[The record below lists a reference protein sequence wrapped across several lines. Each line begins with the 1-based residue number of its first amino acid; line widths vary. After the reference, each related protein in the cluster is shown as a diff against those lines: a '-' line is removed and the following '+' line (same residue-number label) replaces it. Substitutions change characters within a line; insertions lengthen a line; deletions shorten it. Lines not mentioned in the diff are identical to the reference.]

1 MARNHKNTAAYQPP
15 ITRRESL
22 LMRIS
27 GALLALSLITMCLSI
42 TSAIPGRLLTLIV
55 TALNLILMLG
65 MLLVPELRDYSD
77 RKAVESLPF
86 MTCVGLLLSGLMLPI
101 SSAMMASV
109 PGYLKYVKWGLFAL
123 LIAVFWLIS
132 SSYRTSFLRFIGVTL
147 ALALFA
153 FNIPEALN
161 CALDASSP
169 VEAQAVIVEMNVT
182 APTRKGKT
190 VKYRVEAEIDGSRLT
205 IPMTSLDF
213 GHYTEGDSLTLQ
225 RYEGAFGIPYY
236 DYIPGSR

>member
-1 MARNHKNTAAYQPP
+1 MAAPP
-15 ITRRESL
+15 QEHP
-22 LMRIS
+22 
-27 GALLALSLITMCLSI
+27 LSLTRTGAVARLRLDRPTLHNAFDAALIAAL
-42 TSAIPGRLLTLIV
+42 TSTLEQLGADGGMTGQWTLI
-55 TALNLILMLG
+55 G
-65 MLLVPELRDYSD
+65 
-77 RKAVESLPF
+77 
-86 MTCVGLLLSGLMLPI
+86 
-101 SSAMMASV
+101 SSAMMPAV

-123 LIAVFWLIS
+123 LVATFWLIS

-161 CALDASSP
+161 CALDTSAP
-169 VEAQAVIVEMNVT
+169 VEAQAVIVEMKVT
-182 APTRKGKT
+182 APTRKGKA
-190 VKYRVEAEIDGSRLT
+190 VGYSVEAETDGSRLT

-213 GHYTEGDSLTLQ
+213 GHYTEGDSLILQ